1 MNGTLNYARQ
11 ISLALLVVT
20 TLNYGH
26 CRMDYAGT
34 APNSL
39 GLIRLG
45 RDISRRASKGEILES
60 PGASALRTGQ
70 PGHS

>member
-11 ISLALLVVT
+11 MSLILLVVT

-26 CRMDYAGT
+26 GRMDYAGT
-34 APNSL
+34 APSSL

-45 RDISRRASKGEILES
+45 RDISRRASKGEILER
-60 PGASALRTGQ
+60 PDASASRRGR
-70 PGHS
+70 PAHS